1 MTLEL
6 HILRLLAAARGKL
19 TPEITIR
26 MDLRQAVV
34 PAPTLSDT
42 NAALRAIEDRN
53 LAVSMRDDLGDQVR
67 WRITD
72 QGKAEL
78 AERGLL

>member
-1 MTLEL
+1 MTIEL
-6 HILRLLAAARGKL
+6 HILRLLAAAKGKL

-42 NAALRAIEDRN
+42 NAALRSIEERH

>member
-42 NAALRAIEDRN
+42 NAALRQIEERN